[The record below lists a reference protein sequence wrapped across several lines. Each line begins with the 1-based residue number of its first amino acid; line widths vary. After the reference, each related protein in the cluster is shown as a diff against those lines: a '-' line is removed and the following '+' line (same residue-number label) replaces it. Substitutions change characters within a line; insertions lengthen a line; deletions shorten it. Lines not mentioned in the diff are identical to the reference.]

1 MHDYSAHVWGQRHFD
16 YRPEGSPAID
26 QYVAKTEM
34 SCNGQS
40 AGVVRQRMA
49 MLFSRRVSIA
59 TTDPQPKTIRQSQ
72 SI

>member
-1 MHDYSAHVWGQRHFD
+1 MHDYAAHVWGQRHFD
-16 YRPEGSPAID
+16 CRPEGSPAID

-34 SCNGQS
+34 SCNRQS
-40 AGVVRQRMA
+40 AGVVRQQMA
-49 MLFSRRVSIA
+49 MLFSRRAPIA